1 MEIWA
6 NSVRRMATAVTLL
19 PAIPALR
26 MIAAGMCVFFA
37 AQCLVVRADEPV
49 KWRTGSE
56 LAKALRAS
64 LDRTGNDKPVGESLT
79 ALSRATAVAILLDR
93 RVDPNQTVSIDAHG
107 VPLADELKRI
117 ASTLQ
122 LGMGTIG
129 PVQYLGPKS
138 TAARVEILSELGR
151 REATQSGHKSWLK
164 TAPSGWDDLT
174 EPRVLAQSIAADAG
188 AKINN
193 PEAIPHDVWAEWSG
207 PPLAHV
213 ERLTLVLAGFDLSF
227 DLSGDG
233 TEVEIVPAPDQL
245 TFERTYEVTDSVSKV
260 SAQLKRLLPDIKV
273 QASGAKAIRVAAT
286 AEQHAQ
292 VADLLAG
299 KSTTTKTVVVPGE
312 KQYTLNAK
320 DQVIGAMVQTLAK
333 DRGLKVQW
341 SESIIDKLKQRGS
354 VEFEKV
360 SFETALKKVL
370 DPVGIKYKLTEKTL
384 ELSE

>member
-1 MEIWA
+1 
-6 NSVRRMATAVTLL
+6 
-19 PAIPALR
+19 
-26 MIAAGMCVFFA
+26 MCVFFA

-107 VPLADELKRI
+107 VSLADELKRI

-138 TAARVEILSELGR
+138 TAARVESLSELRR
-151 REATQSGHKSWLK
+151 REATQSGHKAWLK
-164 TAPSGWDDLT
+164 TASSGWEDLA

-273 QASGAKAIRVAAT
+273 QASGAKAVRVAAT

-354 VEFEKV
+354 VEFENV

-370 DPVGIKYKLTEKTL
+370 DPVGIKFKLTDKTL